1 MLMDHCDPEVARSG
15 RTRKDQLMAVELEV
29 AGVGSVD
36 AGEDL
41 HQSALARS
49 VLADERVDLVGDEI
63 EVDVDEGL
71 DGAKSLGDPGQLEN
85 GRDLGHLLPT
95 RRTSMPRFLAAF
107 TESAGARSSLMTRL
121 RRSVGQKVAI
131 ATRSHFVW
139 SKTPITSL
147 AVTTIALLS
156 SASSALTSVRP
167 SSRVKPTAPT
177 NAFWMFSGR
186 SIVAV
191 GFTLEEG
198 LTDRSEEH
206 TSELQSLTNIVR

>member
-1 MLMDHCDPEVARSG
+1 ADG
-15 RTRKDQLMAVELEV
+15 RVN
-29 AGVGSVD
+29 
-36 AGEDL
+36 
-41 HQSALARS
+41 
-49 VLADERVDLVGDEI
+49 LVGNEI

-107 TESAGARSSLMTRL
+107 TESAGARSSLMTR
-121 RRSVGQKVAI
+121 RSRSVGQKVAI

-167 SSRVKPTAPT
+167 SSSVKPTAPT
-177 NAFWMFSGR
+177 NAFWMFSWR
-186 SIVAV
+186 SIVAPHLPTRENASQRTAPPGMRTV
-191 GFTLEEG
+191 MLGRPASSIATRIPFVTTVSSRRALRTEARVFSSITRAMAWR
-198 LTDRSEEH
+198 LSAAYWLL
-206 TSELQSLTNIVR
+206 SIPFV